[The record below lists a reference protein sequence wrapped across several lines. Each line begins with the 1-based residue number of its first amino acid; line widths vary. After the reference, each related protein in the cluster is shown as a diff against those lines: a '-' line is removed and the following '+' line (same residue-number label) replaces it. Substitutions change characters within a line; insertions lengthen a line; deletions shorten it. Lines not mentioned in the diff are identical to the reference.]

1 MLLNSDSRKLLSR
14 NICLQITQIIQVTP
28 FDDNSEKLLDEFK
41 ETYIADNKHID
52 TNVSADFIVKLMKD
66 GRQVDGMVVVEDG
79 ITVPK

>member
-1 MLLNSDSRKLLSR
+1 MLLNSDLRKLLSR
-14 NICLQITQIIQVTP
+14 NNFLLVIPIIQVTP
-28 FDDNSEKLLDEFK
+28 VDDNSKKLLDEFK
-41 ETYIADNKHID
+41 ETCIADNKHID